1 MNLPLPD
8 MPPKILI
15 VDDDRHT
22 RILLDRL
29 LAGKAEVS
37 LAIDGTEARSQFADA
52 DFNLVLMDQRLPDVN
67 GIELLREFR
76 ARRPRL
82 VGILMTGFA
91 DVRDAVA
98 AVREGL
104 FDYQTKPF
112 EDIEALEAVIGKAL
126 ELDRAYREI
135 DGLRAR
141 LAGESDVPAVIGQS
155 LAMERALG
163 QLRQVAGL
171 DTTVLLEGESGTGKD
186 LAAKLIHAGS
196 ERTGKPFLE
205 VNCGGLPETLLESLL
220 FGHEKGAFTGAG
232 QANAGYFEKAHGGTL
247 FLDEIADMSTKLQ
260 SSLLRVLQ
268 DHSYMRIGSS
278 QPRKADFRLIC
289 ATNRS
294 LLDEV
299 KAGRFREDLYYR
311 IAVITVRMPPLR
323 EREGDIVLLATHF
336 LDHYNAK
343 FGKSCGPFTPAAM
356 QMLENCRWEG
366 NVRQLQHCIE
376 RAVALHAGGPLDVLH
391 LCPGEGVLGVT
402 PDLPGELSGKARSY
416 QDARAE
422 FERDYLRCLLDSAA
436 GNISEAARL
445 SGIPRQNLYVRM
457 KRWGFVTEK

>member
-1 MNLPLPD
+1 ML
-8 MPPKILI
+8 PKILV

-29 LAGKAEVS
+29 LAGTAAVS
-37 LAIDGTEARSQFADA
+37 LASDGAEARKLFAGD

-67 GIELLREFR
+67 GIALLREFR
-76 ARRPRL
+76 ASRPQL
-82 VGILMTGFA
+82 VSILMTGFA

-112 EDIEALEAVIGKAL
+112 EDIEAIEAVIGKAL

-141 LAGESDVPAVIGQS
+141 LSDAAGQPAVIGQS
-155 LAMERALG
+155 AAMARVLG
-163 QLRQVAGL
+163 QIRQIAGL

-186 LAAKLIHAGS
+186 LAAKLIHALS
-196 ERTGKPFLE
+196 TRADKPFLE
-205 VNCGGLPETLLESLL
+205 VNCGALPETLLESLL
-220 FGHEKGAFTGAG
+220 FGHEKGAFTGATV
-232 QANAGYFEKAHGGTL
+232 ASPGYFEKADGGNL
-247 FLDEIADMSTKLQ
+247 FLDEIADMSAKLQ

-268 DHSYMRIGSS
+268 DHSFSRIGST
-278 QPRKADFRLIC
+278 QQRKADFRLIC

-311 IAVITVRMPPLR
+311 IAVVTVQMPPLR
-323 EREGDIVLLATHF
+323 DRQGDIMPLATHF
-336 LDHYNAK
+336 LNHYNAK
-343 FGKSCGPFTPAAM
+343 FGKGCGPFTPAAI
-356 QMLENCRWEG
+356 QALEQCRWAG

-376 RAVALHAGGPLDVLH
+376 RCVALHPGGVVDALHLFPAGTPCPEWGGSPTDDQKHQVNSYEEARASFEQEYLAKLLNVAGGNV
-391 LCPGEGVLGVT
+391 
-402 PDLPGELSGKARSY
+402 
-416 QDARAE
+416 
-422 FERDYLRCLLDSAA
+422 
-436 GNISEAARL
+436 SEAARL

-457 KRWGFVTEK
+457 KRWGVVADK